1 MNRKVLLKH
10 LEVITRELKDR
21 DESEVMPY
29 ERFYNTFTDNFVRGR
44 VEYEDGDGEYLELS
58 EGDKVLMIRPSPEN
72 YDLLGLTGRVIGETD
87 EEDEYEVA
95 FGLDTTTIYSD
106 EIELYDEDYHNSSI
120 EVGDKVLVV
129 ENEEC
134 AIPLGSILEVISI
147 STAEEVFARYG
158 IPLEDTGMNNYLVYE
173 LEVFMGDV
181 RYTQQLM
188 PSSIVKVKG

>member
-44 VEYEDGDGEYLELS
+44 VEYEDGDGGYLELS